1 MTDHGSSLRI
11 SYGMVT
17 TEALGNY
24 KRSSHQRKGEA
35 NFEFYK
41 NAQKGYPPMKVK
53 ATFTT
58 LQQLQNQGSGRIGPF
73 SQLIYEQ
80 TLTYIKL

>member
-1 MTDHGSSLRI
+1 
-11 SYGMVT
+11 MVT

-58 LQQLQNQGSGRIGPF
+58 LQQLQNQGGGRLGPF